1 MFTLGLVRIPR
12 AFCKVIISFAIS
24 QLREASPNL
33 YRITEAIPQFWTSQT
48 RNFTTESWLQ
58 WPKMTLQIASFIG
71 ISYGERISLLY
82 STQYMV
88 CDSSCGTL
96 LPGSSAVIGQDE
108 REANSPS
115 YFNRL
120 EIDQVGIYLD
130 TLLGDPALG
139 VGQSYSINKYTASCL
154 IIL

>member
-1 MFTLGLVRIPR
+1 MRIPR
-12 AFCKVIISFAIS
+12 AFYKLIISFPIS

-33 YRITEAIPQFWTSQT
+33 HKIIEAIPRFWTSQT
-48 RNFTTESWLQ
+48 NFFTRASWLQ
-58 WPKMTLQIASFIG
+58 WPKMTSQIASFIG

-82 STQYMV
+82 STQCTV
-88 CDSSCGTL
+88 CDSSCDAL
-96 LPGSSAVIGQDE
+96 LPSSSAVTGQDE

-139 VGQSYSINKYTASCL
+139 VGQSYSINDALRVVQKSCRSR
-154 IIL
+154 